1 MELGIVSTHLHM
13 LLQLH
18 PLTSIPRLVQ
28 RLKGG
33 SSVLAS
39 REGHCPGHLPLKWE
53 RGYDIESVSGRALD
67 VVRRYVQ
74 GQPERHPEE
83 AIQE

>member
-1 MELGIVSTHLHM
+1 MVSTHLHM

-18 PLTSIPRLVQ
+18 PLTSIPKLVQ

-39 REGHCPGHLPLKWE
+39 REGHCPAHLPLKWE
-53 RGYDIESVSGRALD
+53 RGYDIESVSARALD
-67 VVRRYVQ
+67 VVRRYIR